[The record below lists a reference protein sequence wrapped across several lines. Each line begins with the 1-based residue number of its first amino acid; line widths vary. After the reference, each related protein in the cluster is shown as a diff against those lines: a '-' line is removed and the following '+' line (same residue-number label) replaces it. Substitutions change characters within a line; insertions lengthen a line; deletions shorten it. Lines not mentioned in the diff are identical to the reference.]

1 MISLFYQCVLPNKR
15 VQHDAQSFHTC
26 RNFCQRTSKND
37 NFFLMQNSVKNI
49 EKAFYSNMSQK
60 VNIINVRIEIQGSE
74 KEESC
79 TCRGHFANGNQFEF
93 LYLFIDLTIFP
104 ECERNIG
111 SLLLCGKVCAQS
123 NLIISCIDSSEMP
136 CCFSNSSKIYLFI
149 EKGNQQS
156 WQH

>member
-1 MISLFYQCVLPNKR
+1 M
-15 VQHDAQSFHTC
+15 
-26 RNFCQRTSKND
+26 
-37 NFFLMQNSVKNI
+37 
-49 EKAFYSNMSQK
+49 
-60 VNIINVRIEIQGSE
+60 
-74 KEESC
+74 
-79 TCRGHFANGNQFEF
+79 ANGNQFEF

-149 EKGNQQS
+149 EKASCKVGNTDNENYLPLDIVCFVSRSKCNRLMACPRSVWNRQNDEFHLDPLELRNAPNFLRYLPTNNVHLGSKIAGSHWVDQTLKK
-156 WQH
+156 